1 MFPKLICVLT
11 LITKGTY
18 GLNLGT
24 YILIPCA
31 VSTSK
36 SFRLLFHKCYM
47 ERLCTH
53 ALFFMKYKRLRAFAY
68 FFTNMTQV
76 GRAIR
81 YFDTNNINKNT
92 LWHIF
97 IHKAQTKSNSK
108 MKFIY
113 PRTHREDSHQE
124 QRSQSWTSWKPSWG
138 SACQFCCWWCG
149 YTFLKSR
156 IRRNVKE
163 KGIYERSLLYI

>member
-1 MFPKLICVLT
+1 MYLFHVQFQPQRVFAYFSTNVTWKGCVLMH
-11 LITKGTY
+11 
-18 GLNLGT
+18 
-24 YILIPCA
+24 
-31 VSTSK
+31 S
-36 SFRLLFHKCYM
+36 
-47 ERLCTH
+47 
-53 ALFFMKYKRLRAFAY
+53 FFMKYKRLRAFAY

-81 YFDTNNINKNT
+81 YFDTNKINKNT

-113 PRTHREDSHQE
+113 PRTHREDSYQV

-163 KGIYERSLLYI
+163 KGILKGLFYIYKVAFCLYVCMF